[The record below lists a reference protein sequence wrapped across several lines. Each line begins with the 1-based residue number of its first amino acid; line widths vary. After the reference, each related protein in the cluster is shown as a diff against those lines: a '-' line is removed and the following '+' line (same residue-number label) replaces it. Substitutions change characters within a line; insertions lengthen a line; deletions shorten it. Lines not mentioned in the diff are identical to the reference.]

1 MKFHHIGI
9 CCKNIKEEIENI
21 KKIHQVKS
29 VSKVIYDK
37 KQEAELCIL
46 EIEDGLKIELI
57 AGKQVE
63 NLLKKKITYYHICYE
78 VENITKEKEKL
89 QEIFRDIFDDEELV
103 ITEEMT
109 AADIEDWDSLA
120 QINLIIAIEKEFG
133 VKFNLEEI
141 SKLKNIGEI
150 LEIIK
155 II

>member
-89 QEIFRDIFDDEELV
+89 IKNGAFLLSNEKEAVLFSNRKVCFLMTFYGMIELV
-103 ITEEMT
+103 
-109 AADIEDWDSLA
+109 
-120 QINLIIAIEKEFG
+120 EK
-133 VKFNLEEI
+133 
-141 SKLKNIGEI
+141 
-150 LEIIK
+150 
-155 II
+155 

>member
-1 MKFHHIGI
+1 M
-9 CCKNIKEEIENI
+9 
-21 KKIHQVKS
+21 
-29 VSKVIYDK
+29 
-37 KQEAELCIL
+37 
-46 EIEDGLKIELI
+46 
-57 AGKQVE
+57 
-63 NLLKKKITYYHICYE
+63 
-78 VENITKEKEKL
+78 KEKL

-155 II
+155 IKKLGK

>member
-1 MKFHHIGI
+1 M
-9 CCKNIKEEIENI
+9 
-21 KKIHQVKS
+21 
-29 VSKVIYDK
+29 
-37 KQEAELCIL
+37 
-46 EIEDGLKIELI
+46 
-57 AGKQVE
+57 
-63 NLLKKKITYYHICYE
+63 
-78 VENITKEKEKL
+78 KEKL
-89 QEIFRDIFDDEELV
+89 QEIFRDIFDNEELV

-155 II
+155 IKKLGK